1 MVLKDVFRENAPLH
15 SWNKFYLVMLG
26 SLKLMGEIGCV
37 SAGYWRLANHP
48 QAQWLR
54 TLKIGASDE
63 SGLDLPDSGLV
74 LVCVCGRLVG
84 LPGWTSPG
92 WPQLGWQGSSSCV
105 SRVVTPASRG
115 FILKGRKPQPH
126 RGYFLSISLSAFCSH
141 PVAQSQSPGWVQGHG
156 VGRTLHPL
164 NEEGEKLGPSLRWV
178 WTR

>member
-92 WPQLGWQGSSSCV
+92 WPQLG
-105 SRVVTPASRG
+105 
-115 FILKGRKPQPH
+115 
-126 RGYFLSISLSAFCSH
+126 
-141 PVAQSQSPGWVQGHG
+141 
-156 VGRTLHPL
+156 
-164 NEEGEKLGPSLRWV
+164 
-178 WTR
+178 